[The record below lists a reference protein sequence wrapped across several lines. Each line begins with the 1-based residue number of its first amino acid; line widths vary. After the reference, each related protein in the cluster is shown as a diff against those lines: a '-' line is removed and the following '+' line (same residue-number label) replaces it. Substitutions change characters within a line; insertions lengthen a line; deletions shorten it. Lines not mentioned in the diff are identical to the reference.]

1 MTRAQHTPSVLVD
14 PESEGVTEWWLTSN
28 ERVIS
33 YHLFYIW
40 QSKSCCG
47 LNSQTIDCFHPFWH
61 DTSTI
66 EMMLKPCT
74 REFDRNGTF
83 MDQTSILETVSFG
96 VSLCLTLTLT
106 KPFESPMFVTG
117 YTHMNLSCI
126 LYDMW
131 IIYILYYIYLYNTV
145 IIIMIIIIIIYIII
159 LHIIM

>member
-1 MTRAQHTPSVLVD
+1 
-14 PESEGVTEWWLTSN
+14 
-28 ERVIS
+28 
-33 YHLFYIW
+33 
-40 QSKSCCG
+40 
-47 LNSQTIDCFHPFWH
+47 
-61 DTSTI
+61 
-66 EMMLKPCT
+66 
-74 REFDRNGTF
+74 

-145 IIIMIIIIIIYIII
+145 IIIMIIIIIIYNNNNNI
-159 LHIIM
+159 